1 MSTKYRIVER
11 STVAGNKSF
20 HIQERAF
27 FGWKEWYQVYSSK
40 DSAEKAI
47 AEGHT
52 TDKVVKEIT
61 YD

>member
-11 STVAGNKSF
+11 QTKSGERSY
-20 HIQERAF
+20 HIQER
-27 FGWKEWYQVYSSK
+27 GWFSWHEWYNSYPSL
-40 DSAEKAI
+40 DSAQKDI
-47 AEGHT
+47 DRTHS